1 MTKTY
6 SVDINADLGEG
17 IGNEEMLM
25 PFLSSCNIACGGHA
39 GDKSIIQEVL
49 KLAKQHNVKVGAHPS
64 FPDRENFGRKIM
76 DIEPKDLKVSLLQQI
91 HELKKLADEL
101 GLELNHIKPHGALYN
116 LITIDKETANI
127 VVETIKDLDFEV
139 KLYAPF
145 NSVIAK
151 LAIANNIEVVYEAF
165 ADRNYNEDLTLV
177 SRKLNNAIK
186 HKKEEVLSHVLGMVK
201 DQKVITVNHQE
212 RMIKASTFC
221 VHGDT
226 ENALEIVRYLNS
238 ELPKN
243 GVEVE

>member
-6 SVDINADLGEG
+6 SIDINADLGEG

-39 GDKSIIQEVL
+39 GDRSIMQKVL
-49 KLAKQHNVKVGAHPS
+49 KLTKQHNVKVGAHPS
-64 FPDRENFGRKIM
+64 FPDRENFGRKII
-76 DIEPKDLKVSLLQQI
+76 DIEPTELRKSLLCQI
-91 HELKKLADEL
+91 QTLKTLADEL

-116 LITIDKETANI
+116 LITIDKETASI
-127 VVETIKDLDFEV
+127 VVETIKDLNFEV

-145 NSVIAK
+145 DSVIAN

-186 HKKEEVLSHVLGMVK
+186 HKKEEVLGHVLGMVK
-201 DQKVITVNHQE
+201 DEKVITVNHQN
-212 RMIKASTFC
+212 RTIKASTFC

-226 ENALEIVRYLNS
+226 KNALEIIRYLNS